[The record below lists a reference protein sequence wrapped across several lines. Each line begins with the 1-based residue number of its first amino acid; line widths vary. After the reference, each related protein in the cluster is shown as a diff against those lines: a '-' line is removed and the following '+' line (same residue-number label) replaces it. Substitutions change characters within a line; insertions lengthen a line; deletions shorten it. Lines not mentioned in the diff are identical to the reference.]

1 MMPVTQFEEI
11 RKEFDQWLKEA
22 QEKELEYAEAMSL
35 ATASKSGMPSVR
47 IVLLKALDDRGFVFY
62 TNLTSR
68 KGLELAE
75 NPNAALCFHWKSLN
89 KQIRVEGSISA
100 VADDEADE
108 YFASRP
114 RASRIGAWASKQS
127 QRMKD
132 RFEFDRR
139 VAKYT
144 AKFNFGDVPRPDFWS
159 GFRLKPNRIEF
170 WHEKKFRLH
179 DRNIYFADGDAWR
192 KEQTYP

>member
-1 MMPVTQFEEI
+1 MPVTEFKEI
-11 RKEFDQWLKEA
+11 RKKFDQWLKEA

-75 NPNAALCFHWKSLN
+75 NPNAALCFHWKSMN

-127 QRMKD
+127 QPMKD
-132 RFEFDRR
+132 RFEFEKRIT
-139 VAKYT
+139 KYT
-144 AKFNFGDVPRPDFWS
+144 TKFKFGYVPRPDFWS
-159 GFRLKPNRIEF
+159 GYRLKPSRIEF
-170 WHEKKFRLH
+170 WHEKTFRLH
-179 DRNIYFADGDAWR
+179 DRNIYSADGDAWR
-192 KEQTYP
+192 KEQLYP

>member
-1 MMPVTQFEEI
+1 MPVTEFKEI
-11 RKEFDQWLKEA
+11 QKEFDQWLKEA

-127 QRMKD
+127 QPMKD
-132 RFEFDRR
+132 RFEFEKRIT
-139 VAKYT
+139 KYT
-144 AKFNFGDVPRPDFWS
+144 TKFKFGYVPRPDFWS
-159 GFRLKPNRIEF
+159 GYRLKPSRIEF
-170 WHEKKFRLH
+170 WHEKTFRLH

-192 KEQTYP
+192 KEQLYP